1 MVVAAMNPCGCG
13 YFPDMNR
20 CTCRPGDISK
30 YLRKISGP
38 LLDRMDICVETGAV
52 KYQDIASKRKK
63 GPSSADLRKEITR
76 VHKTQEDRFRG
87 TEIRFNSQIPGS
99 ELETFCPVEKQ
110 GRELLEKAYKKM
122 NFSIRGY
129 HRILKTARTIAD
141 LEGEEILLKRHIG
154 EAICYRKADKKYWN
168 I

>member
-1 MVVAAMNPCGCG
+1 M
-13 YFPDMNR
+13 
-20 CTCRPGDISK
+20 
-30 YLRKISGP
+30 
-38 LLDRMDICVETGAV
+38 
-52 KYQDIASKRKK
+52 
-63 GPSSADLRKEITR
+63 
-76 VHKTQEDRFRG
+76 
-87 TEIRFNSQIPGS
+87 
-99 ELETFCPVEKQ
+99 EKQ